1 MGIKECLKEKTIF
14 ITGATGFLGQPLVE
28 KILWAAPDVRRI
40 YVLIRPKK
48 QFGGRVLTPQQ
59 RLEKELYNSSVF
71 ERLQDSRKE
80 QFEEFLRE
88 KLVAVGGDIA
98 EENLGIDES
107 MAEQLREE
115 VDVVINSAAVV
126 SFDAPLDSALE
137 LNIFGAAKV
146 TKFAT
151 SCKHAILIHV
161 STAYVCGAAVGP
173 VYETM
178 HHTAPPD
185 ADGEQLRQFRDIDA
199 EIGRIQETIKSVGE
213 QAEEPGLRR
222 KFLEELVRKLRKW
235 RGKKQIRRR
244 QELDNLKRKW
254 TNNRLCEE
262 GMSLARKRGWNDTY
276 TYTKA
281 LGEQI
286 VVRAAGD
293 LPMAIVR
300 PSVIESSLSEPSPG
314 WLDGLRMADPLIVA
328 IGKGRLRTLPLNP
341 DVGLDLVPAD
351 MVVNAILAAL
361 LETATSQKKELRIYQ
376 VATGSKNPTTLGELY
391 KLIYGYFAGNPML
404 DRDGQP
410 ILLKPMRFPK
420 PSTFRIQHRLKS
432 VPLNT
437 AERTLEKLAV
447 FDATHKMKRRISA
460 KKVAHEKLYYYGEI
474 YEPYLNLD
482 CQFQV
487 DNSLALYETLSEEE
501 KREFNFDVRRLNWR
515 HYIQNVHIPGVKK
528 FILKI
533 EGTGT
538 LELPKEET
546 LPEDEP
552 RTIPDVLARAA
563 EKAPHRVALQ
573 IKRDGQW
580 VRYTYGDLQDRA
592 REVSVRLRS
601 FGLVKGDRVVIFSEN
616 LPEWGI
622 AYLGGSSLGLV
633 AVPVDS
639 QTWEKE
645 VWSVARFTE
654 AKAMLVSERCLK
666 RLSEEGLRD
675 NERSDDPILLLNVNR
690 FCEPHR
696 IDGYPRSSKPQIKIP
711 VSEDFEFPE
720 VQPGDEAS
728 IIFTTGTA
736 VDPKGAVHVHRNFL
750 NNLRGANHYLFL
762 SESDQLLS
770 VLPLYHALE
779 FTCGFLA
786 VLYCCATVT
795 YVHSM
800 KPRVILETMRETG
813 TTCLLGVP
821 TLFALIRED
830 IERRILKVSKSPL
843 KSNWMATS
851 KRLSHSVKH
860 RLGRDIGQT
869 LFSKVHSEFGGRIRL
884 FVSGG
889 SGLGED
895 LYRDFSALGMPI
907 YEGYGLTETAP
918 VLTVNPLHRSREG
931 SAGKPLPGVELRLSH
946 PDHDG
951 IGEIIVKTPS
961 LFKEYYKNPESTAA
975 VMRDGWFNT
984 GDLGWVDA
992 DGYVYITGRTKDVIV
1007 TGAGKNVYP
1016 SDLEAI
1022 YETLP
1027 EVKEVCVFGV
1037 KSGLTEDVHAVVHPN
1052 LDGIDSKKPEELRKL
1067 VQQGV
1072 QRLARELPSYDR
1084 LQAIH
1089 IVTDPLPR
1097 DESGKIDRQAVRAET
1112 LGLREKKGAKVGRP
1126 SKATSRRDN
1135 LYEVLTRLTGVSADE
1150 INDETNLYTDLGLD
1164 SLMALE
1170 LLLFLERELGIV
1182 IPDEKVAAFQ
1192 TVGDVL
1198 DELRKRGFG
1207 QAAEPEAR
1215 NGEPRSVLPFSQ
1227 RPAVDRAL
1235 MGASFGALKSLFR
1248 HYFDLEVADAELL
1261 PRQGPYILA
1270 ANHSSHLDTA
1280 AVVAA
1285 LSLVLGVKEAQKMH
1299 VIGASDYFFD
1309 SRLKGWLFSTC
1320 LNVVPIER
1328 EEVSLAG
1335 LRRVRGILSKGE
1347 PILIFPEGT
1356 RSRDGTMH
1364 GFKPG
1369 VGLIALELNTPI
1381 IPAFIEGTFTS
1392 LPAGKAV
1399 PRKGRVTVRFGPEI
1413 SMDPYLEAADD
1424 VSRDEVYRRIARDLR
1439 TAIEGLGS
1447 GG

>member
-1 MGIKECLKEKTIF
+1 MGIKESLKEKTIF

-28 KILWAAPDVRRI
+28 KILWAVPEVRRI

-48 QFGGRVLTPQQ
+48 QFGGRVLTPQE
-59 RLEKELYNSSVF
+59 RLEKELYKSSAF
-71 ERLQDSRKE
+71 ERLHDSKKE

-98 EENLGIDES
+98 KENLGIAES
-107 MAEQLREE
+107 EVERLREQ

-137 LNIFGAAKV
+137 LNIFGALRV
-146 TKFAT
+146 TKFAA

-178 HHTAPPD
+178 HHTASPD
-185 ADGEQLRQFRDIDA
+185 SEGDQLRQFRDIDA
-199 EIGRIQETIKSVGE
+199 EIRRIQDRIKSVYQ
-213 QAEEPGLRR
+213 QAEESDLRR
-222 KFLEELVRKLRKW
+222 KFLEELIKKLRRW
-235 RGKKQIRRR
+235 RGKKRIRRW
-244 QELDNLKRKW
+244 QELENFKRKW
-254 TNNRLCEE
+254 INNRLCEE
-262 GMSLARKRGWNDTY
+262 GMKLARSRGWNDTY

-281 LGEQI
+281 LGEQV
-286 VVRAAGD
+286 VVREAED
-293 LPMAIVR
+293 LPTAIVR
-300 PSVIESSLSEPSPG
+300 PSIIESSLSEPSPG

-328 IGKGRLRTLPLNP
+328 IGKGRLRSLPLNP
-341 DVGLDLVPAD
+341 DVSLDLVPAD
-351 MVVNAILAAL
+351 MVVNSILAAL
-361 LETATSQKKELRIYQ
+361 METATSEKKELRIYQ
-376 VATGSKNPTTLGELY
+376 VATGAKNPTTLGELY
-391 KLIYGYFAGNPML
+391 KLIYAYFAGNPML

-432 VPLNT
+432 IPLNT

-447 FDATHKMKRRISA
+447 FDATHKAKRRISA
-460 KKVAHEKLYYYGEI
+460 TKVAHEKLYYYGEI

-501 KREFNFDVRRLNWR
+501 KKEFNFDVTRLNWR

-538 LELPKEET
+538 LELPTEEA

-552 RTIPDVLARAA
+552 RTIPDIVARAA
-563 EKAPHRVALQ
+563 QRAPNRVALQ

-580 VRYTYGDLQDRA
+580 ARYTYGDLQDRA
-592 REVSVRLRS
+592 REVAGRLHS
-601 FGLVKGDRVVIFSEN
+601 LGLVKGDRVVIFSEN

-622 AYLGGSSLGLV
+622 AYLGGASLGLV
-633 AVPVDS
+633 AVPVDF

-645 VWSVARFTE
+645 VWSVARFTD

-666 RLSEEGLRD
+666 RLSEEGLRENEHSD
-675 NERSDDPILLLNVNR
+675 NPILLLNVNR

-696 IDGYPRSSKPQIKIP
+696 IDGYPVSSKPQVKIP
-711 VSEDFEFPE
+711 ISGDFELPS
-720 VQPGDEAS
+720 VHPGDEAS

-786 VLYCCATVT
+786 ALYCCATVT
-795 YVHSM
+795 YLHSM

-851 KRLSHSVKH
+851 KRLSHSVK
-860 RLGRDIGQT
+860 RRFGRDIGRK
-869 LFSKVHSEFGGRIRL
+869 LFSKVYSEFGGRIRM

-931 SAGKPLPGVELRLSH
+931 SAGKPLPGVELRLLH
-946 PDHDG
+946 TDHDG
-951 IGEIIVKTPS
+951 IGEIVVRTPS
-961 LFKEYYKNPESTAA
+961 LFKEYYRNPEATAA
-975 VMRDGWFNT
+975 VMRDGWFYT
-984 GDLGWVDA
+984 GDLGWVDT

-1016 SDLEAI
+1016 TDLEAI

-1037 KSGLTEDVHAVVHPN
+1037 KSGLTEDVHAVVYPN
-1052 LDGIDSKKPEELRKL
+1052 LDGIKSKQLEELKKW

-1072 QRLARELPSYDR
+1072 QRLARELPSYNR

-1089 IVTDPLPR
+1089 ITTEPLPR
-1097 DESGKIDRQAVRAET
+1097 DEFGKIERQAVRAET
-1112 LGLREKKGAKVGRP
+1112 LGSGEQEEAKVERP
-1126 SKATSRRDN
+1126 ARATSRRDN
-1135 LYEVLTRLTGVSADE
+1135 LYEELTRLTGVSADE

-1182 IPDEKVAAFQ
+1182 IPDDKVAAFQ

-1207 QAAEPEAR
+1207 QVAEPETS

-1227 RPAVDRAL
+1227 RPPLDRAL

-1248 HYFDLEVADAELL
+1248 LYFDLEVEDAELL
-1261 PRQGPYILA
+1261 PRQGSYILA

-1280 AVVAA
+1280 AVVSA
-1285 LSLVLGVKEAQKMH
+1285 LSLILGVKEAQKIH

-1309 SRLKGWLFSTC
+1309 SRFKGWLFSTC

-1356 RSRDGTMH
+1356 RSRDGTMRE
-1364 GFKPG
+1364 FKPG
-1369 VGLIALELNTPI
+1369 VGLIALELKTPI
-1381 IPAFIEGTFTS
+1381 IPAFIEGTFAS
-1392 LPAGKAV
+1392 LPAGKTV
-1399 PRKGRVTVRFGPEI
+1399 PRRRRVKVRFGPEI
-1413 SMDPYLEAADD
+1413 SMDSYLEAAND
-1424 VSRDEVYRRIARDLR
+1424 VSRDEVYRRIARDVR
-1439 TAIEGLGS
+1439 TAIEGLGV
-1447 GG
+1447 GD